1 MSEIERLDGVLE
13 KLNSTPLSSSLPSVL
28 SFALECK
35 DYQGYCLLAHWYC
48 PLCDNVKAN
57 AIQRNEII
65 KTLMLQGL
73 LKDEAQKI
81 EQQATEQHI
90 DMKRIDDNA
99 MLAHSVSEMEVW
111 LDEYR
116 EIMTK
121 PPHDEDRIKSLNQ
134 RKNQI
139 ERRYELLRSLITS
152 KMTYY
157 RQILKNKEEEKRMQG
172 NSVGVV
178 SPSVSAKVF
187 IVHGHNG
194 EMKEAVARLVEK
206 QGIKAV
212 ILHEQANQGAT
223 IIEKFERN
231 SDVGCAICLFSADDV
246 GRTKDE
252 MEEKKRARQNV
263 VFEAGYFIGK
273 LGRKNVILIA
283 DSGVEIPSDLQGVV
297 YADSKNWRFSV
308 LQELKAIGF
317 KIDYNRLD

>member
-111 LDEYR
+111 LG
-116 EIMTK
+116 
-121 PPHDEDRIKSLNQ
+121 S
-134 RKNQI
+134 
-139 ERRYELLRSLITS
+139 
-152 KMTYY
+152 
-157 RQILKNKEEEKRMQG
+157 
-172 NSVGVV
+172 
-178 SPSVSAKVF
+178 
-187 IVHGHNG
+187 
-194 EMKEAVARLVEK
+194 
-206 QGIKAV
+206 
-212 ILHEQANQGAT
+212 
-223 IIEKFERN
+223 
-231 SDVGCAICLFSADDV
+231 
-246 GRTKDE
+246 
-252 MEEKKRARQNV
+252 
-263 VFEAGYFIGK
+263 
-273 LGRKNVILIA
+273 
-283 DSGVEIPSDLQGVV
+283 
-297 YADSKNWRFSV
+297 
-308 LQELKAIGF
+308 F
-317 KIDYNRLD
+317 K